1 MQPDTNLNVAREEML
16 VERSRHIPQLAA
28 LRQDLPTC
36 AEAAD
41 STQLAQ
47 QNPKQPKR
55 RSHGLL
61 AREEVLE
68 LAKKAREAIFPT
80 HDSEVG
86 LARTQAHV
94 VHGVV
99 SASALAGL
107 EKQHTRRQSPRSSRA
122 ASKAPAKTAAS
133 SPRTKHTSSPGLAV
147 AIGGHA
153 RSGSGQ
159 GEGLVAEKSGAM
171 CARGVGGEAAVPVT
185 PVTPTGALAAVMNR
199 ALRLK
204 GGPNTPINKAAS
216 RKTVA
221 TAATV
226 TTPRA
231 MAGGGEGKRQ
241 GNEEAG
247 AGAFSVYRY
256 LGDDGAGGSHEVG
269 AGEGGGPGAD
279 RFLQEIYGL
288 DGGFHAG
295 KACATSHAYFSFN
308 VFKRTC
314 FICPLI
320 GSDTVG

>member
-1 MQPDTNLNVAREEML
+1 MQPDTNLNAGEEML
-16 VERSRHIPQLAA
+16 VERSRHITQLAA

-47 QNPKQPKR
+47 QNPTQPKR

-99 SASALAGL
+99 SARALQQTHAALAQQ
-107 EKQHTRRQSPRSSRA
+107 QHTRRQSPRSGRA
-122 ASKAPAKTAAS
+122 ASRAPAKTSAS
-133 SPRTKHTSSPGLAV
+133 SPRTTHTSRPRLAV
-147 AIGGHA
+147 AIGGHTS
-153 RSGSGQ
+153 SGSGQ
-159 GEGLVAEKSGAM
+159 GGGGLVAEKCGAK

-216 RKTVA
+216 RKTVGTSA
-221 TAATV
+221 SV

-231 MAGGGEGKRQ
+231 MAGGGGGKR
-241 GNEEAG
+241 EEKVNQE

-256 LGDDGAGGSHEVG
+256 LGDDGAGDSQEVG
-269 AGEGGGPGAD
+269 AGEGGGPGGD

-295 KACATSHAYFSFN
+295 QALPCLFF
-308 VFKRTC
+308 
-314 FICPLI
+314 L
-320 GSDTVG
+320 